1 MLSTGD
7 HRHFP
12 CPAHPPAAQPPAAG
26 ARAGS
31 CPFHALKEKGDAP
44 QRRAHSTADNEQGRP
59 DSPTEAALGTE
70 DALRDAHPMPAP
82 QWEPS
87 QAHGGKLG
95 NKYAVG
101 RGLFPCG
108 APWTPHNL
116 PPLHPGHSPALRRQP
131 LRSPPGRGSLP
142 EGRGDILG
150 GQAGWAVPPLALSP
164 AAASAAQ
171 PPRRW
176 GFIGGRRR
184 GPARPLWGGGMRGG
198 GRAAGSLRRLRTRSA
213 PAPHPLR
220 SAGGT
225 APPPSPSVPTRGHR
239 RLLPGLGSR
248 GARRAAGGRAAIA
261 SPGGGERLGCRGVLG
276 RVPKRAEVKAPLLCL
291 RKLSLSGDHVI
302 SHGL

>member
-1 MLSTGD
+1 M
-7 HRHFP
+7 
-12 CPAHPPAAQPPAAG
+12 
-26 ARAGS
+26 
-31 CPFHALKEKGDAP
+31 
-44 QRRAHSTADNEQGRP
+44 
-59 DSPTEAALGTE
+59 
-70 DALRDAHPMPAP
+70 
-82 QWEPS
+82 
-87 QAHGGKLG
+87 
-95 NKYAVG
+95 
-101 RGLFPCG
+101 
-108 APWTPHNL
+108 
-116 PPLHPGHSPALRRQP
+116 
-131 LRSPPGRGSLP
+131 
-142 EGRGDILG
+142 G

-248 GARRAAGGRAAIA
+248 GARRAAGGRAEIA

-276 RVPKRAEVKAPLLCL
+276 RVPKRAEVKAPKEVVSIRGSCHFPRLVKYLYIYIYLFFFECGVAL
-291 RKLSLSGDHVI
+291 I
-302 SHGL
+302 